1 MWSDISCQDYDTSPP
16 CFFMAKLLNLMVFYF
31 RFGAVLFGT
40 YLAEDL
46 FREPKRRYTS
56 FHLLQAEHLM
66 DIKAQ
71 ALYQE
76 MQGMASQT
84 QLGLGQSNDIQGN
97 PSSQNFA
104 DLLSNAIGTV
114 NEMQLESRNAQKA
127 FEMGDKSLSLA
138 DVMVA
143 KEKSGIAFEA
153 TIQVRNKVLDAYKQ
167 IMNMPV

>member
-1 MWSDISCQDYDTSPP
+1 
-16 CFFMAKLLNLMVFYF
+16 
-31 RFGAVLFGT
+31 
-40 YLAEDL
+40 
-46 FREPKRRYTS
+46 
-56 FHLLQAEHLM
+56 M

-71 ALYQE
+71 SLYLE
-76 MQGMASQT
+76 MQGMAEQSK
-84 QLGLGQSNDIQGN
+84 LGLGEQNAIQGN

-104 DLLSNAIGTV
+104 ELLGDAIGTV
-114 NEMQLESRNAQKA
+114 NGLQLDSKEKSIA

-153 TIQVRNKVLDAYKQ
+153 TIQVRNKVLEAYKQ

>member
-1 MWSDISCQDYDTSPP
+1 
-16 CFFMAKLLNLMVFYF
+16 
-31 RFGAVLFGT
+31 
-40 YLAEDL
+40 
-46 FREPKRRYTS
+46 
-56 FHLLQAEHLM
+56 M

-71 ALYQE
+71 SIYQE
-76 MQGMASQT
+76 MQGMASET
-84 QLGLGQSNDIQGN
+84 QLGLGQSNAIQGN

-114 NEMQLESRNAQKA
+114 NDMQLESKSQSMA

-153 TIQVRNKVLDAYKQ
+153 TIQVRNKVLEAYKQ
-167 IMNMPV
+167 IMSMPV

>member
-1 MWSDISCQDYDTSPP
+1 
-16 CFFMAKLLNLMVFYF
+16 
-31 RFGAVLFGT
+31 
-40 YLAEDL
+40 
-46 FREPKRRYTS
+46 
-56 FHLLQAEHLM
+56 M

-71 ALYQE
+71 SIYQE
-76 MQGMASQT
+76 MQGMAEQSK
-84 QLGLGQSNDIQGN
+84 LGLGEGNAIQGN

-104 DLLSNAIGTV
+104 ELLSNAIGTV
-114 NEMQLESRNAQKA
+114 NEMQLESKGQAMA

-143 KEKSGIAFEA
+143 KEKAGLAFEA

>member
-1 MWSDISCQDYDTSPP
+1 
-16 CFFMAKLLNLMVFYF
+16 
-31 RFGAVLFGT
+31 
-40 YLAEDL
+40 
-46 FREPKRRYTS
+46 
-56 FHLLQAEHLM
+56 M

-71 ALYQE
+71 SIYQE
-76 MQGMASQT
+76 MQGMAEQSKLD
-84 QLGLGQSNDIQGN
+84 LGDGNTIQGN
-97 PSSQNFA
+97 SSSQNFA

-114 NEMQLESRNAQKA
+114 NDMQLESKDKAMA

-143 KEKSGIAFEA
+143 KEKAGIAFEA

>member
-1 MWSDISCQDYDTSPP
+1 
-16 CFFMAKLLNLMVFYF
+16 
-31 RFGAVLFGT
+31 
-40 YLAEDL
+40 
-46 FREPKRRYTS
+46 
-56 FHLLQAEHLM
+56 M

-71 ALYQE
+71 SIYQE
-76 MQGMASQT
+76 MQGMAEQSK
-84 QLGLGQSNDIQGN
+84 LGLSESNAIQGN

-104 DLLSNAIGTV
+104 ELLSNAIGTV
-114 NEMQLESRNAQKA
+114 NDMQLASKDQAMA

-143 KEKSGIAFEA
+143 KEKAGIAFEA

>member
-1 MWSDISCQDYDTSPP
+1 
-16 CFFMAKLLNLMVFYF
+16 
-31 RFGAVLFGT
+31 
-40 YLAEDL
+40 
-46 FREPKRRYTS
+46 
-56 FHLLQAEHLM
+56 M